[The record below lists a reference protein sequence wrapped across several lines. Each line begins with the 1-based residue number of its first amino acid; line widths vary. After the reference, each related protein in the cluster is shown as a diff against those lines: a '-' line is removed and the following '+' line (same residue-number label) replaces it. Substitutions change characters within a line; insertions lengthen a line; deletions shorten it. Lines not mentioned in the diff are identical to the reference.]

1 MREGWKNLPKV
12 HMVHIPENIRIPETI
27 PVSQVIIPSTYVN
40 GTVEY
45 EDDEG
50 NPTNKNKAT
59 HIRLTGKDR
68 RSDIVVGPVKPEGMI
83 KLNLYLNDDSIPVN
97 KENASHTKSRILN
110 EEYKPVKYKN
120 EV

>member
-12 HMVHIPENIRIPETI
+12 QMVHIPEDIKVPDTI
-27 PVSQVIIPSTYVN
+27 PASEVIIPSTYAN
-40 GTVEY
+40 GRVEY

-50 NPTNKNKAT
+50 NQTDEGNAT
-59 HIRLTGKDR
+59 HIRFTGKDR

>member
-1 MREGWKNLPKV
+1 MREGWKKLPKID
-12 HMVHIPENIRIPETI
+12 MVHIPEDIKVPESIPA
-27 PVSQVIIPSTYVN
+27 SRVIIPSTYTD
-40 GTVEY
+40 GSVEY

-50 NPTNKNKAT
+50 NSTDENRAT

-83 KLNLYLNDDSIPVN
+83 KLNLYLNDDEIPVN

-110 EEYKPVKYKN
+110 EEYRPLR
-120 EV
+120 